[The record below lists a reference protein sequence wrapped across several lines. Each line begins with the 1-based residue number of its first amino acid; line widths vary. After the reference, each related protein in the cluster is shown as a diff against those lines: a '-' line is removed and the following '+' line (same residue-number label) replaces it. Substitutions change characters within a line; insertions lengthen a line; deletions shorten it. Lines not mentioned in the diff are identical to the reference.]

1 MKRKILSGL
10 LMLAMLI
17 SLIPAAVLPASAV
30 SEFTPSD
37 DVIEYIKKVEGFS
50 ATAHWDN
57 SQWSIGYGTTSTAG
71 ATITREEAEVAL
83 RQSLVKVSEALNT
96 FIDNNKLNL
105 TQSQFDALV
114 SLSFNCGTG
123 WTNQSGRFRTA
134 VLNGA
139 TGNEFL
145 FALSLWANVGS
156 VPEPGLLKR
165 RMSEANMYLNGEY
178 SVSMPKE
185 YTYVIFDPNGGTPGT
200 GGEDKMQ
207 GYDQTG
213 TAPIMVADPTKSGA
227 SFLGWYTNAV
237 GGTKV
242 TELSSST
249 AEATLF
255 AHWSDGS
262 AQSVVA
268 TGTVKCDTNVN
279 VRKGAGTGYAIVGR
293 GTNGTELSFYEIKTV
308 GSTKWGRFSSGWIC
322 LDYVTM
328 TSSDSSWSDGKED
341 SKDDNSSNMTAI
353 ATGKVSSKTNLNV
366 RSGAGTNYA
375 LVKSLKPGT
384 QVSIY
389 EKKSV
394 NGVQWGR
401 IDSAN
406 WVCLTYV
413 TLDKD
418 DSGSS
423 NGSSWSD
430 DNNSGSSSNMTAI
443 ATGKVSSKT
452 NLNVRSG
459 AGTNYALVKSLKP
472 GTQVSIY
479 EKKSVNGVQ
488 WGRIDSANWVCL
500 SYVTLD
506 KDSNSS
512 DGTTETALDTG
523 KVSSTTALNVRSG
536 AGTNYTR
543 VKTLTPGTKVSI
555 YEKKTVNGTQW
566 GRIDKN
572 NWVCLD
578 YVTLDSADNDSASNT
593 DTVTGTVTSSNGLI
607 IRKAAGTQNAMVGYY
622 VNGASI
628 TILEQKT
635 VGGVNWGRTDKG
647 WVCMTYVKT
656 SGSGSSGLSWA

>member
-17 SLIPAAVLPASAV
+17 SLMPAAVLPASAV

-242 TELSSST
+242 TELSSNT

-293 GTNGTELSFYEIKTV
+293 VTNGTELSFYEIKTV

-406 WVCLTYV
+406 WVCL
-413 TLDKD
+413 
-418 DSGSS
+418 
-423 NGSSWSD
+423 
-430 DNNSGSSSNMTAI
+430 
-443 ATGKVSSKT
+443 
-452 NLNVRSG
+452 
-459 AGTNYALVKSLKP
+459 
-472 GTQVSIY
+472 
-479 EKKSVNGVQ
+479 
-488 WGRIDSANWVCL
+488 

-506 KDSNSS
+506 KDSDSS

-523 KVSSTTALNVRSG
+523 KVSSTTALNVRNG

-578 YVTLDSADNDSASNT
+578 YVTLDSADNDSTSNT